1 METRIAFAH
10 CKNVLNVIND
20 LHRAEL
26 SNNGGCRN
34 IFCQK
39 TAVGICKQNY
49 HDFAELFL

>member
-10 CKNVLNVIND
+10 CKNVPNVIND

-34 IFCQK
+34 IFFFVK
-39 TAVGICKQNY
+39 AVSISKQN
-49 HDFAELFL
+49 